1 MKDILDFESLKAED
15 KEYFFDSL
23 TKVISRQFIIKIAQK
38 LIDDKTPFT
47 MMILDLDNF
56 KQVNDSFGHLSGD
69 FILESIG
76 EGLIKNFSD
85 KAYIGRYGGD
95 EFIIILP
102 KIIDY
107 DDVHIFLEGLFERD
121 KIFRRFYNDG
131 VRDIYITATLG
142 CAKYPS
148 DGSDYEELFNKAD
161 KALYRGK
168 SKGRNCYIIYV
179 HDKHKDIVIHEKVE
193 GSLIEHFNSVNRLFD
208 LYDGKEEIVKHIMDY
223 LYLQLHCTGAYFLT
237 VDKKLISHNESKSK
251 STGTN
256 FAPHLEILLN
266 GDKIFYQTPL
276 TKYKHDDSYLS
287 DFIERQGIQAIMVS
301 KIEAFGVLY
310 GYIMISENKIT
321 RVWQESEIALLM
333 YISSLLELRLMY
345 LDNKND

>member
-1 MKDILDFESLKAED
+1 MKDILDFDSLKDED

-38 LIDDKTPFT
+38 LIDNKTPFT

-76 EGLIKNFSD
+76 EGLVKYFSD

-102 KIIDY
+102 KIVDY

-121 KIFRRFYNDG
+121 KVFRRFYNDG

-142 CAKYPS
+142 CAKFPMDS
-148 DGSDYEELFNKAD
+148 TDYEELFNKAD

-179 HDKHKDIVIHEKVE
+179 HEKHKDIVIHEKVE
-193 GSLIEHFNSVNRLFD
+193 GSLIEHFNSVSRLFD
-208 LYDGKEEIVKHIMDY
+208 LYKGKEEIIKHAMDY

-237 VDKKLISHNESKSK
+237 TDKKLISHNESKPK

-256 FAPHLEILLN
+256 FVPHLEILLN

-287 DFIERQGIQAIMVS
+287 DFIERQGIQAIMLS

-333 YISSLLELRLMY
+333 YISSLLELQLMH
-345 LDNKND
+345 LNNKNN